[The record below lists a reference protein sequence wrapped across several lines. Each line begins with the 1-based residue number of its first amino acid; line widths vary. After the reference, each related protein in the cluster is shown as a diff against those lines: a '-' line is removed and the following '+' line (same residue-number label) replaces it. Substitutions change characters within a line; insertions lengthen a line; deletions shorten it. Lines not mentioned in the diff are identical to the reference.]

1 NIEREAKMSGKI
13 HDKGVLILSGYLGG
27 RYAQKSPFSISAS
40 ICFEQSYGGVDGDS
54 ASCAELVVLLSALTD
69 IPVRQDLAITGSM
82 NQRGQVQPI
91 GGVNQKIEGFYKLC
105 KERGFTGTQGVIIP
119 KQNTVNLMLGKELV
133 EDCKAG
139 KFHIYSIS
147 SVDEAIELLTGLSP
161 DDFSDRVQ
169 TRLEEFAR
177 DQDVE

>member
-1 NIEREAKMSGKI
+1 
-13 HDKGVLILSGYLGG
+13 
-27 RYAQKSPFSISAS
+27 
-40 ICFEQSYGGVDGDS
+40 
-54 ASCAELVVLLSALTD
+54 
-69 IPVRQDLAITGSM
+69 
-82 NQRGQVQPI
+82 
-91 GGVNQKIEGFYKLC
+91 
-105 KERGFTGTQGVIIP
+105 
-119 KQNTVNLMLGKELV
+119 MLGKELV